1 MSSPNA
7 AKTTQPSEVGHEWH
21 ASSVVVV
28 AVLTFVLLA
37 MAAFTVIDLVHARE
51 ERLVF
56 MSRLQHAQAALLAAD
71 ERVAHQTRL
80 YLQSAHEH
88 CLDER
93 ARAISEFDATI
104 VDLKLSKDLP
114 LVALADE
121 IDTAAAAL
129 SAYERQAIELAR
141 EGQTSSALALLE
153 SPEYYQCKA
162 QLRSKIARLCYE
174 DAPHFQSYAI
184 RHDSALGMALFT
196 GTGVIVLS
204 ALAWTAVILRLIHW
218 RHSLIT
224 MLRER
229 TEMAEALRL
238 SEERYLFALAG
249 ANDGIWDWNLQTNE
263 IFYSARWKWLLG
275 YEDHEISPSPAEWF
289 SRVHSEDRQRFHE
302 AIRNHLDG
310 KTNLLDVE
318 LRMVTRDGQWRW
330 MHVRGVAMRD
340 EHQHPVRIAGS
351 LSDITR
357 RKIAEEQLRHGAF
370 HDPLTQLP
378 NRAYFFEFLEKV
390 AARSQ
395 RHPEELFAVLFL
407 DLDDF
412 KDVNDNFGHAAGDD
426 CLAQIAARL
435 SSSLRPSDF
444 LARFGGDEFVVLVE
458 DVETPQHIYELAR
471 RLEHA
476 VREPLAVAG
485 RHVTVGVSIG
495 IAFSNQE
502 YSDPKD
508 LVALADNRM
517 YQEKSRRKNTSA
529 R

>member
-1 MSSPNA
+1 
-7 AKTTQPSEVGHEWH
+7 
-21 ASSVVVV
+21 
-28 AVLTFVLLA
+28 
-37 MAAFTVIDLVHARE
+37 MAAFTVVDLVHARE
-51 ERLVF
+51 EMLVF
-56 MSRLQHAQAALLAAD
+56 LSRLQQAQAALLSAD
-71 ERVAHQTRL
+71 ERVAHHTKL

-88 CLDER
+88 CLNER
-93 ARAISEFDATI
+93 ARAISDFDATI
-104 VDLKLSKDLP
+104 AGLKLSKDLN
-114 LVALADE
+114 LVALANE

-129 SAYERQAIELAR
+129 STYEKQALELAR
-141 EGQTSSALALLE
+141 EGQTSAALALLE
-153 SPEYYQCKA
+153 SPEYFQQKA
-162 QLRSKIARLCYE
+162 QLRLKIGKLCHE
-174 DAPHFQSYAI
+174 NAPHYESYAI
-184 RHDSALGMALFT
+184 RYDSALGMALFA

-229 TEMAEALRL
+229 TEMAEALRI

-289 SRVHSEDRQRFHE
+289 SRVHSEDRERFQE
-302 AIRNHLDG
+302 SIRDHLDG

-318 LRMVTRDGQWRW
+318 IRMVTRHGQWRW
-330 MHVRGVAMRD
+330 MHVRGVAMRN
-340 EHQHPVRIAGS
+340 EHHHPIRIAGS

-378 NRAYFFEFLEKV
+378 NRAYFFEFFEKV

-395 RHPEELFAVLFL
+395 RHPEQLFAVLFM

-412 KDVNDNFGHAAGDD
+412 KEVNDRFGHAAGDD

-435 SSSLRPSDF
+435 SSSVRPSDF

-458 DVETPQHIYELAR
+458 DIETPQHVYELAH
-471 RLEHA
+471 RLEQ
-476 VREPLAVAG
+476 VVKEPVPVAG
-485 RHVTVGVSIG
+485 THVTVGVSIG
-495 IAFSNQE
+495 MAFSNHPF
-502 YSDPKD
+502 SDPRE
-508 LVALADNRM
+508 LVSLADRRM
-517 YQEKSRRKNTSA
+517 YEAKSRRKNPSLES
-529 R
+529 